1 MTFWYVWALMVVL
14 CYCIFLLYC
23 LAHTNAMPLIKS
35 KRISDGPHLAV
46 LVSVYNGEK
55 LLGPMFEFLRHQNYP
70 PECWTLFITDDGSSD
85 DTFNCILK
93 LKAKMPCSVV
103 VFQNLKPAG
112 KKYNIQ
118 FMAERVTSKWILT
131 LDSDGFSKNNKF
143 LKSRVH
149 YAETQNLDF
158 SAGAIT
164 YTSGASRLLF
174 HFQSIEHAVLHVLT
188 HSAFNFKKPYLC
200 SGANLLYKTDIF
212 QKVGGLRSHM
222 QISSGDDVLLLNAFK
237 KYGAKMGFDAQE
249 ASQIQ
254 VLAPHTWRQ
263 FWKQKIR
270 WASKSK
276 YNSNLYNLLIA
287 STVWMTSLI
296 VLILPYMLWNSEY
309 RQMVFLPLLIK
320 MAIEFVIYRI
330 YLYKQNI
337 HYTFSLTPFLV
348 LAIYP
353 LYVLIIGFVSML
365 SPVTQKVGPGW

>member
-1 MTFWYVWALMVVL
+1 
-14 CYCIFLLYC
+14 
-23 LAHTNAMPLIKS
+23 
-35 KRISDGPHLAV
+35 
-46 LVSVYNGEK
+46 
-55 LLGPMFEFLRHQNYP
+55 
-70 PECWTLFITDDGSSD
+70 
-85 DTFNCILK
+85 
-93 LKAKMPCSVV
+93 
-103 VFQNLKPAG
+103 
-112 KKYNIQ
+112 
-118 FMAERVTSKWILT
+118 
-131 LDSDGFSKNNKF
+131 
-143 LKSRVH
+143 
-149 YAETQNLDF
+149 
-158 SAGAIT
+158 
-164 YTSGASRLLF
+164 
-174 HFQSIEHAVLHVLT
+174 
-188 HSAFNFKKPYLC
+188 
-200 SGANLLYKTDIF
+200 
-212 QKVGGLRSHM
+212 
-222 QISSGDDVLLLNAFK
+222 
-237 KYGAKMGFDAQE
+237 MGFDAQE

-309 RQMVFLPLLIK
+309 RQLVFLPLLIK

-330 YLYKQNI
+330 YLFKQNI